1 MTSKKAKNMADPAN
15 NTNDAPESASNT
27 GPTSLTEQ
35 LQAAVADRD
44 QYKDKLARAMADLD
58 NFRKRVYREM
68 DDERK
73 YQSLPMLKSL
83 LPVFDGLDRAVF
95 AASQSKNFDDLLNGV
110 QLTVKQLETTLA
122 GHGARTIVAQ
132 GQPFD
137 PNLHEAI
144 SQAPSAEYPPMTVLN
159 DIERGY
165 MLHDRVIRPSKV
177 IVSIADPSK

>member
-1 MTSKKAKNMADPAN
+1 MADQTTR
-15 NTNDAPESASNT
+15 TNDESQSADKDDS
-27 GPTSLTEQ
+27 PTMAEQ
-35 LQAAVADRD
+35 LHAALLERD
-44 QYKDKLARAMADLD
+44 QFKDKLARAMADLD

-73 YQSLPMLKSL
+73 YQSLPLLKSL

-122 GHGARTIVAQ
+122 GHGAKSIVAQ

-144 SQAPSAEYPPMTVLN
+144 SQAPSDEYPPMTVLN
-159 DIERGY
+159 DVERGY
-165 MLHDRVIRPSKV
+165 TLHDRVIRPSKV
-177 IVSIADPSK
+177 IVTVAPPSK